1 MVWPNRG
8 IAHRPA
14 VTGIHGAVAS
24 AHPLASLAGL
34 RMLQQG
40 GNAVDAAVATAA
52 ALNVVEPYM
61 SGAGGVGYMVIRSG
75 ALSGPGSARPVVLDY
90 IGRAPAAASPDMFPD
105 EETKNT
111 GIRSPLVPGALG
123 GWLMA
128 LERFGALDRATVF
141 APAISYARDGF
152 AVTIKNHEFMLN
164 SRDKLR
170 QWATSSAAYLHDGE
184 TPQPGSILKQPD
196 LALTFETVVE
206 GGAEPFYRGP
216 IAKEIARF
224 SRENGG
230 LLTEDDLATYSPEWQ
245 EPITTNYRGYDVFC
259 PPLPCSGMQ
268 YLQTLNIVE
277 GFDMGALGQNSADYI
292 HHLAEAM
299 KLAVADR
306 TTYAP
311 ITTAPVELLISKDY
325 AADRR
330 GLLDPRRAAFSGGDR
345 YTSRKEPEEI
355 RPGSVE
361 SIMKESTTH
370 FAAADAAGNVVSCT
384 QTLGGGFGSAVVHGS
399 TGLALNN
406 FANWFDLD
414 PESPNLIAPN
424 KKVEMCLSPSQ
435 IWRDGEFALTVGTPG
450 SFGIMQTTPQMIMNL
465 IDHGFSIQAAIE
477 APRFKALRG
486 TLLPVEA
493 RMDPEVLAELERRG
507 HEVDVLEA
515 WTPFFGGGQGILR
528 DSDSGAFFG
537 GADPRRDGYA
547 LAY

>member
-1 MVWPNRG
+1 MAWPNRG

-14 VTGIHGAVAS
+14 VTGVNGAVAS

-40 GNAVDAAVATAA
+40 GNAIDAAVATAA

-61 SGAGGVGYMVIRSG
+61 SGAGGVGYMVIRSADG
-75 ALSGPGSARPVVLDY
+75 GDQPFVLDY
-90 IGRAPAAASPDMFPD
+90 IGRAPAAATPDMFPD
-105 EETKNT
+105 EDTKNT

-128 LERFGALDRATVF
+128 LERFGSLDRATVF
-141 APAISYARDGF
+141 APAIAYARDGF
-152 AVTIKNHEFMLN
+152 AVTIKNHQFMLN

-170 QWATSSAAYLHDGE
+170 EWATSSAAYLHDGE
-184 TPQPGSILKQPD
+184 TPIPGSILKQPD
-196 LALTFETVVE
+196 LARTFEAIVE
-206 GGAEPFYRGP
+206 GGAEPFYKGA
-216 IAKEIARF
+216 IAAEIARF
-224 SRENGG
+224 SQENGG
-230 LLTEDDLATYSPEWQ
+230 LITEEDLASYSPEWQ

-277 GFDMGALGQNSADYI
+277 GFDMGAMEQNGADYI
-292 HHLAEAM
+292 HHLAEAI

-311 ITTAPVELLISKDY
+311 ITSSPIDLLISKEY
-325 AADRR
+325 AAERR
-330 GLLDPRRAAFSGGDR
+330 AMLDPAKAAFSGGDR
-345 YTSRKEPEEI
+345 YTSSKVAEEI
-355 RPGSVE
+355 RPGSIE

-384 QTLGGGFGSAVVHGS
+384 QTLGGGFGSGVVHGS
-399 TGLALNN
+399 TGLSLNN

-414 PESPNLIAPN
+414 PESPNLIAPG
-424 KKVEMCLSPSQ
+424 KKIEMCLSPSQ
-435 IWRDGEFALTVGTPG
+435 IWRDGEFAMTVGTPG

-486 TLLPVEA
+486 TSLPVE
-493 RMDPEVLAELERRG
+493 RRVDPEVLAELERRG
-507 HEVDVLEA
+507 HEVDVLDA

-528 DSDSGAFFG
+528 DPDSGAFFG

-547 LAY
+547 MAL